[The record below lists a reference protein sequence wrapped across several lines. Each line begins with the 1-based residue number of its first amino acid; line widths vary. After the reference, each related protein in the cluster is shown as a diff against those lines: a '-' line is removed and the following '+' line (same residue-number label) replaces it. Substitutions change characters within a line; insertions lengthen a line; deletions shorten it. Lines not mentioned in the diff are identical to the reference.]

1 MVGSCG
7 ERTRRLL
14 WTHTQEPGQ
23 RFHWHYN
30 ELDDKNFQL
39 HGRGSILVAVIAF
52 SVLLFL
58 TLLCLYMRWTWR
70 YHRRES
76 AISLAENRSAA
87 IASGGLDQAAIDAIP
102 VLVVGS
108 GDESQCSICLSN
120 VAAGQKVKLLR
131 GCNHGFHPECV
142 DEWLKGQTNCPL
154 CRACLLSASAPSAVA
169 PV

>member
-1 MVGSCG
+1 MGP
-7 ERTRRLL
+7 
-14 WTHTQEPGQ
+14 QEPGQ

-52 SVLLFL
+52 SVLLFF

-70 YHRRES
+70 YHRQES
-76 AISLAENRSAA
+76 VISLDLAEHRSAA